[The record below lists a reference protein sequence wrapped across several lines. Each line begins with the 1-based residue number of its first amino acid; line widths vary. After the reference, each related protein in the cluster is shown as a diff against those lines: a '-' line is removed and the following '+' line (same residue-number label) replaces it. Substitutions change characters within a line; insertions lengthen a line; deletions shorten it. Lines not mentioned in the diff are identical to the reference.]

1 MLKTILQPDSSTK
14 MLRLY
19 HWGGVP
25 LLSLT
30 GLSLGLRY
38 TDTTVSHPVIPVVD
52 TLCVANIGFHSYV
65 SMATVI
71 TDYVKPRPLALV
83 ARTASVTGH
92 LAATVGLIGYAWQHT
107 LNQNNQEDI

>member
-1 MLKTILQPDSSTK
+1 MLKTILRPDSSST

-19 HWGGVP
+19 HRGGVP

-52 TLCVANIGFHSYV
+52 SLCVANIGFHSYV

-71 TDYVKPRPLALV
+71 TDYVKPRPLAVV
-83 ARTASVTGH
+83 ARTASVVGH
-92 LAATVGLIGYAWQHT
+92 LAATAGLIGYACQQAFNKNT
-107 LNQNNQEDI
+107 QEDI